1 MECREHASVIYL
13 CHPSNDASFFLSSF
27 LYFDI
32 DESCGLE
39 TKRSGLAIT
48 HIDFLSQYLCIYV
61 HKDVLYTKS
70 INMTGIEVLYRWSYI
85 NEQKI
90 YFNKQLD
97 GTIVSRI
104 LIVTYLYSSY
114 IYSTNLDILR
124 LNT

>member
-13 CHPSNDASFFLSSF
+13 CHPSNDESFFLSFF

-39 TKRSGLAIT
+39 TKRSELVIT

-61 HKDVLYTKS
+61 HKVVLSTKS

-97 GTIVSRI
+97 GTIVLFSY
-104 LIVTYLYSSY
+104 IVTIFSN
-114 IYSTNLDILR
+114 NLDILK
-124 LNT
+124 LAK